1 MGLQPLGRGRGM
13 ARQERTHVWG
23 GREELQSPRT
33 HYLCPISS
41 GKYLVLAAHTATAGQ
56 RTLLGLSVSK
66 LQMTELSMPK
76 ATGAG
81 GCPSSSPRHP
91 LAPEIVLGS

>member
-1 MGLQPLGRGRGM
+1 M
-13 ARQERTHVWG
+13 WG

-76 ATGAG
+76 ATLGPAAAL
-81 GCPSSSPRHP
+81 PHPQDIPLPRK
-91 LAPEIVLGS
+91 